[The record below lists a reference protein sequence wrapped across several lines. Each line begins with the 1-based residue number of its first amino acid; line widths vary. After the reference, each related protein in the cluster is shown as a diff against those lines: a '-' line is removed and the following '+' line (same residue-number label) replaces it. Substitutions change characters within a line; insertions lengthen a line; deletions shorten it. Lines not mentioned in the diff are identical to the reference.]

1 MVDLFNIN
9 SLTNIDSVS
18 IAGTTGADTI
28 NLSPSLTTDG
38 ITTIDLKSDTAAD
51 KIYFGVSE
59 TDYKASGTLGYTTVS
74 NFNTS
79 HDRVGLYYYDFS
91 ADSGSPAKAINKLKR
106 TGSTS
111 GTSSVTVDRT
121 LVEDDTNFNMTSA
134 ISDFDAASQIKTVIA
149 EGVATTSTDANRLMF
164 AHYVHDESG
173 SGTNYAIVNAAD
185 FTGVSG
191 QSDLAATTS
200 PDFEVVGVAKLVG
213 VSAGALDLMS
223 NFTQTKPSGVEG
235 A

>member
-1 MVDLFNIN
+1 
-9 SLTNIDSVS
+9 
-18 IAGTTGADTI
+18 
-28 NLSPSLTTDG
+28 
-38 ITTIDLKSDTAAD
+38 
-51 KIYFGVSE
+51 
-59 TDYKASGTLGYTTVS
+59 
-74 NFNTS
+74 
-79 HDRVGLYYYDFS
+79 
-91 ADSGSPAKAINKLKR
+91 
-106 TGSTS
+106 
-111 GTSSVTVDRT
+111 
-121 LVEDDTNFNMTSA
+121 
-134 ISDFDAASQIKTVIA
+134 
-149 EGVATTSTDANRLMF
+149 MF

-191 QSDLAATTS
+191 QSDLAASTS

>member
-1 MVDLFNIN
+1 MIQQQIKFTL
-9 SLTNIDSVS
+9 
-18 IAGTTGADTI
+18 AC
-28 NLSPSLTTDG
+28 
-38 ITTIDLKSDTAAD
+38 
-51 KIYFGVSE
+51 E

-74 NFNTS
+74 NFTS

-91 ADSGSPAKAINKLKR
+91 ADSGGTAKAINKLKR

-111 GTSSVTVDRT
+111 GTSSVTADRT

-149 EGVATTSTDANRLMF
+149 EGISTTSTAANRLMF
-164 AHYVHDESG
+164 AHYVTDESG
-173 SGTNYAIVNAAD
+173 SRTNYAIVNAAD

-191 QSDLAATTS
+191 QSDLAASTS
-200 PDFEVVGVAKLVG
+200 PDFEVVG